1 MSFTMKA
8 LAAAK
13 LRLHWSN
20 IMIMLYKVMLWLQYR
35 YAMIMLW
42 LLLLLL
48 CQSGKRLYYGC
59 HATQER
65 INVSEVS
72 MAP

>member
-20 IMIMLYKVMLWLQYR
+20 I
-35 YAMIMLW
+35 MIMLW